1 MNSLTAMSISRRTL
15 AWFAG
20 NAILV
25 FARLVTAVHAKW
37 LGSEPRNIQR
47 VYYANHC
54 SHGDFV
60 LLWTVLPPALRRNT
74 RPVAG
79 ADYWLRSGL
88 RRFIGCDVFHSVLI
102 DRNATDRQANPVQQM
117 LDVLDEG
124 DSLIVFPE
132 GTRNTGE
139 SRLLP
144 FKSGLFHLAAAR
156 PEVQL
161 VPVWINNLNRVL
173 PKGEVIPVPLICS
186 VSFGPPLVAV
196 ADESKN
202 DFLARA
208 ERSLLALAMVEAG
221 AEEGRHE

>member
-1 MNSLTAMSISRRTL
+1 MSRFRKAL
-15 AWFAG
+15 AWFAA
-20 NAILV
+20 NAILI

-37 LGSEPRNIQR
+37 LGSEPRDIQR
-47 VYYANHC
+47 VYFANHC

-60 LLWTVLPPALRRNT
+60 LLWTVLPPALRRRT

-79 ADYWLRSGL
+79 ADYWLRSSL

-102 DRNATDRQANPVQQM
+102 ERNVANRDSNPVAQM
-117 LDVLDEG
+117 VEALDNG

-144 FKSGLFHLAAAR
+144 FKSGLFHLASAR
-156 PEVQL
+156 ADVQL

-173 PKGEVIPVPLICS
+173 PKGEIIPVPLICS
-186 VSFGPPLVAV
+186 VSFGPPLELVGG
-196 ADESKN
+196 ESKN
-202 DFLARA
+202 EFLARA
-208 ERSLLALAMVEAG
+208 EGSLLALAA
-221 AEEGRHE
+221 AESGVNGGQS